1 MFLDVTVISNTRILY
16 RGQAR
21 RVILPGDSGVFEI
34 LSFHKRA
41 LSRLLEGI
49 VEIDDQ
55 SFPIL
60 RGIAKV
66 EKNNVT
72 IAIEQASNG

>member
-1 MFLDVTVISNTRILY
+1 MFLEVTVISNTKILFK
-16 RGQAR
+16 GQAK
-21 RVILPGDSGVFEI
+21 RVILPGDNGVFEI
-34 LSFHKRA
+34 LPFHKRA
-41 LSRLLEGI
+41 LSRLLEGR

-60 RGIAKV
+60 RGAAKI

-72 IAIEQASNG
+72 IAIEQS